1 MSRRALWAPTMAQDR
16 DGEAKPESATVPD
29 IRAPAATGRDVGA
42 VLERIAVLEEQ
53 LAQAHRELSGIL
65 QNRLAVVGERAL
77 MCPVPSTLLTV
88 EDLAQ
93 RLGVTARTIRRWRLA
108 GKIPRGIELGDSVIR
123 WPADVIDRFLAEGGA
138 A

>member
-1 MSRRALWAPTMAQDR
+1 
-16 DGEAKPESATVPD
+16 
-29 IRAPAATGRDVGA
+29 
-42 VLERIAVLEEQ
+42 
-53 LAQAHRELSGIL
+53 
-65 QNRLAVVGERAL
+65 

-108 GKIPRGIELGDSVIR
+108 GQIPRGIELGDSVIR